1 MADYIV
7 GDAVTLGATFADS
20 AGTATDPTAVT
31 LQVKDGAGTT
41 TLYTYSL
48 AEITKVSTGVYSKAL
63 SLTSSGWWYYEWQG
77 TGTVAK
83 VNNGQFYVDAQ
94 LL

>member
-7 GDAVTLGATFADS
+7 GDAVTLGATFTNS

-31 LQVKDGAGTT
+31 LEVKDPSGTT
-41 TLYTYSL
+41 TTYTYSL
-48 AEITKVSTGVYSKAL
+48 AEITKVSTGVYSKAI
-63 SLTSSGWWYYEWQG
+63 SLTASGWWYYEWQG

-83 VNNGQFYVDAQ
+83 VENGKFHVQAQ
-94 LL
+94 LI